1 MTYAGDERTPADLTT
16 TAPDTGCGGSPLE
29 SNKLESTPS
38 KKIKTDR
45 TQTCAAS
52 GEVLDADRM
61 IRLVIGPDGVLYP
74 DFAENLPGTAFWC
87 NLYRPVLERA
97 LTDNPFGDAI
107 IPPDMMDRIEKGL
120 RAQAM
125 GMISMA
131 RKSGAMFT
139 GAEKTEQLLRD
150 GRAGIYLTASP
161 RDADTR
167 MKLTALAGDR
177 CRIVDLFTSAE
188 LSTATGANKVFH
200 AAMLPG
206 GTAKYFFTHVK
217 RLNLTKPQTTEKPN
231 RKD

>member
-1 MTYAGDERTPADLTT
+1 MTYAGDEQTPNDLTP
-16 TAPDTGCGGSPLE
+16 TAHDDVCGASPVE
-29 SNKLESTPS
+29 SKTPS
-38 KKIKTDR
+38 KKPKTDR
-45 TQTCAAS
+45 TQSCAAS
-52 GEVLDADRM
+52 GEVLDMDRM

-87 NLYRPVLERA
+87 NLYRPVLEQA
-97 LTDNPFGDAI
+97 LSDNPFGAT
-107 IPPDMMDRIEKGL
+107 IPADMMDRIEQGL
-120 RAQAM
+120 RAQAL

-167 MKLTALAGDR
+167 MKLTVLAGDR

-188 LSTATGANKVFH
+188 LSAATGANKVFH

-206 GTAKYFFTHVK
+206 GTAKHFFTHVK
-217 RLNLTKPQTTEKPN
+217 RLNLTRPQTEKAE
-231 RKD
+231 KK